1 MPQRGFVAWVTT
13 PCRKRRAAIRAAG
26 RRVLRTDVLAESAR
40 QIRSEL
46 TTTVIPSMVDEA
58 LGQAEIGL
66 AGVAGI
72 AAQPWATGHAG
83 DAEVLPAR
91 VARHEQP
98 PAPTNHLGNADSD
111 HAVVRA
117 DQAVAE
123 IAKGIRTLVGL
134 LTSELTSLRKQGQ
147 AALADIQATRAEIAA
162 THREIRDTLGHCGAI
177 QQRATRAEPERQ
189 GGEAEVIHENN

>member
-1 MPQRGFVAWVTT
+1 M
-13 PCRKRRAAIRAAG
+13 
-26 RRVLRTDVLAESAR
+26 AESAR

-46 TTTVIPSMVDEA
+46 TTAVLPSMVDEA

-72 AAQPWATGHAG
+72 AAHPRATGHAEG
-83 DAEVLPAR
+83 AEALPGR

-98 PAPTNHLGNADSD
+98 SAPTNHLGDVDSD
-111 HAVVRA
+111 HVVVHA

-134 LTSELTSLRKQGQ
+134 LTSEITSLRRQGQ
-147 AALADIQATRAEIAA
+147 AALAAIQATRAEIAA
-162 THREIRDTLGHCGAI
+162 THRETRDTLEHRGGIH
-177 QQRATRAEPERQ
+177 QRAARANPEGE
-189 GGEAEVIHENN
+189 GGEAEVIHDNH